1 MSEPHQRATDDDA
14 AKHPQAHVPGRVWF
28 ARGFMHAARL
38 PMFVMALTF
47 LGIGSLAYEAG
58 VSLGFALAST
68 FLIWAGPAQV
78 IFFGAVIQGL
88 SLPAIALSVSLSSVR
103 LLPMCVSLLPLLR
116 RRNQGVALSVYTAH
130 HIAVTGWVESIRRLP
145 DMPEHGRLPWF
156 LGLVHG
162 LYFAAS
168 IATVAG
174 FMLSASVPRELAAGL
189 LFVTPIYF
197 IAALFRNAR
206 EPMDWMALLFG
217 FALSPLLKPLV
228 SAGFDLLAVGLIGG
242 TAAFLG
248 QRWVNARRAGGAP

>member
-1 MSEPHQRATDDDA
+1 VSD
-14 AKHPQAHVPGRVWF
+14 PQQQPQQSYAGPAHEPGRVWF
-28 ARGFMHAARL
+28 ARGFKHAARL

-88 SLPAIALSVSLSSVR
+88 SLPAIALSVCLSSVR

-145 DMPEHGRLPWF
+145 DMPEHARLPWF

-162 LYFAAS
+162 LYLSAA
-168 IATVAG
+168 IATITG

-206 EPMDWMALLFG
+206 EPMDWMALVFG
-217 FALSPLLKPLV
+217 FALAPLLKPLV
-228 SAGFDLLAVGLIGG
+228 SGGVDLLAVGLIGG
-242 TAAFLG
+242 TAAWLA
-248 QRWVNARRAGGAP
+248 QRWINARRAGGAP

>member
-1 MSEPHQRATDDDA
+1 
-14 AKHPQAHVPGRVWF
+14 
-28 ARGFMHAARL
+28 
-38 PMFVMALTF
+38 MFVMALTF
-47 LGIGSLAYEAG
+47 LGIGSLAFEAG

-116 RRNQGVALSVYTAH
+116 RPNQTLPLSVYTAH

-145 DMPEHGRLPWF
+145 DMPQPARLPWF

-162 LYFAAS
+162 LYFSAA

-174 FMLSASVPRELAAGL
+174 YWLAASVPRELAAGL

-197 IAALFRNAR
+197 IAALVRNVR
-206 EPMDWMALLFG
+206 EPIDGLALLFG
-217 FALSPLLKPLV
+217 FALTPLLKPLV
-228 SAGFDLLAVGLIGG
+228 GAGFDLLAVGLIGG
-242 TAAFLG
+242 TAAWLA
-248 QRWVNARRAGGAP
+248 QRWLRARSAVS

>member
-1 MSEPHQRATDDDA
+1 MGEPQTDAQTTDEA
-14 AKHPQAHVPGRVWF
+14 GTHVSGWVWF
-28 ARGFMHAARL
+28 ARGFRHAARL

-47 LGIGSLAYEAG
+47 LGIGSLAHEAN

-78 IFFGAVIQGL
+78 IFFGALIQGL

-103 LLPMCVSLLPLLR
+103 LLPMCVSLMPWLR
-116 RRNQGVALSVYTAH
+116 RRDQGLALSLYTAH

-145 DMPEHGRLPWF
+145 DMPEPSRLPWF

-162 LYFAAS
+162 LVFAAS
-168 IATVAG
+168 ISTVAG
-174 FMLSASVPRELAAGL
+174 YWLAAEVPRELAAGL

-197 IAALFRNAR
+197 TAALVRNVR
-206 EPMDWMALLFG
+206 EPIDG
-217 FALSPLLKPLV
+217 FALAAGFVLSPLLKPLV

-248 QRWVNARRAGGAP
+248 QRWIDARRTGRAP

>member
-1 MSEPHQRATDDDA
+1 MSESQADA
-14 AKHPQAHVPGRVWF
+14 QPETSDQAAPPVSGWVWF
-28 ARGFMHAARL
+28 GRGFHHAARL

-68 FLIWAGPAQV
+68 VLIWAGPAQV

-116 RRNQGVALSVYTAH
+116 RRDQSVALSVYTAH

-145 DMPEHGRLPWF
+145 DMPEASRLPWF

-162 LYFAAS
+162 LVFAAVVS
-168 IATVAG
+168 TIAG
-174 FMLSASVPRELAAGL
+174 FWLSASVPRELAAGL

-197 IAALFRNAR
+197 IAALVRNVR
-206 EPMDWMALLFG
+206 EPIDGLALAFG
-217 FALSPLLKPLV
+217 FVLSPLLKPVV
-228 SAGFDLLAVGLIGG
+228 SAGLDLLAVGVIGG
-242 TAAFLG
+242 TAAWFG
-248 QRWVNARRAGGAP
+248 QRWLNARKARRAP